1 MAKEERNR
9 IVRYLRDTQALFEA
23 SHDKPLV
30 SRHHAQSCRYAADAI
45 ERGEHWQV
53 AP

>member
-9 IVRYLRDTQALFEA
+9 IVRYLRDTQALFA
-23 SHDKPLV
+23 ARKDQPIV
-30 SRHHAQSCRYAADAI
+30 SCHYAQSCRFVADAI